1 MPTSFR
7 FALYMLL
14 LFGLRP
20 LQGQETQAGRG
31 ELAVTFVGQRS
42 LKANTGQ
49 DFWMEGGSA
58 ELGISLVRGLAVV
71 ADATGAHTGSTG
83 PSGVP
88 LDLTMVTLGPRYRWH
103 PLRRLSL
110 YGQVLFGEATGA
122 NSLFPTPT
130 GSSEPSA
137 RSFALQVGGGVDFP
151 LAHRFAV
158 RALDLGYLRSTLPNG
173 TNNVQNT
180 LRLGAGVVWRFGH

>member
-1 MPTSFR
+1 MSTSFR
-7 FALYMLL
+7 FALCTLL

-31 ELAVTFVGQRS
+31 ELAVTFVAQRS
-42 LKANTGQ
+42 LKANTSQ

-58 ELGISLVRGLAVV
+58 EIGVSLVRGLAVV
-71 ADATGAHTGSTG
+71 ADVTGAHTASTG

-88 LDLTMVTLGPRYRWH
+88 LDLIMLTLGPRYRWH
-103 PLRRLSL
+103 LRRRLSL
-110 YGQVLFGEATGA
+110 YGQVLFGEATGS
-122 NSLFPTPT
+122 NSLFPTPA
-130 GSSEPSA
+130 GSEPSA

-151 LAHRFAV
+151 IAHRFAI
-158 RALDLGYLRSTLPNG
+158 RALDVGYLRSTLPNG